1 MRPATQSIMPA
12 PRSMPV
18 MPQSMM
24 PQSMPVMPN
33 SVPQDGEDDHLLIPH
48 RIEDMGDGVSR
59 RPPQNQQKPPAWH
72 AIEERQH
79 LLEVEL
85 QELELHPD
93 APDLQPGMF
102 ESLKYF
108 VSLHPR
114 SEEPDHIPLPRD
126 APLQT
131 VDGHYI
137 VSQAQKPVKPGLQVG
152 IFAGSDDERPNQN
165 AVVTFEE
172 MFSLRMEKLD
182 HHLVA
187 YVWATKS
194 ALLGS
199 PVTTLLGRALA
210 PLQEYQLQRRST
222 TWGIFDILQGHR
234 VAEMRLK
241 YHVCTTPAGVTDLAM
256 ADVKQTEVT
265 VKWSPPKNDHGAPI
279 IGYKISI
286 LLDPQP
292 NELPEWYTLCECT
305 KSLNPVYVVANLKG
319 NTAYLL
325 DVRAVNKVGAGD
337 AGEFEIVTAPVPP
350 DPPSKPWIEEA
361 RDGCLNVAWTP
372 PPGDGGMPIT
382 AYRIRMRKIL
392 GASRWNPFGPGEAAA
407 SWVEMGSVGAATGQ
421 EDASMYNA
429 WVGPLELGAC
439 EYRFQVTALN
449 KMGEGKD
456 QTFCQ
461 GRDAM
466 QGELRSMVVEPQYL
480 VVMKDDTR
488 WLAESSLG
496 ELLNFSPKSDPFFVV
511 PSSRDAVAASNPMTQ
526 TLQAMQ
532 PVPERRPKLPLQS
545 SLLKRIRKAELL
557 IMRESMEVGS
567 AIFWPRPLGGSR
579 CMRNTRRAMW
589 RAAFLILGFCS
600 VGAQEHWPSDSI
612 GERTTER
619 VSAGKR
625 AGKFIA
631 CTVCEHVVQSALPK
645 TSEVDDVRKILASEE
660 FIEHLGDAK
669 VFCGMKRLAT
679 LFKRLKL
686 EVATLPDG
694 TAELRATKSQ
704 SEPFYEE
711 INKSELAFHW
721 KSFAVEHACLEVF
734 RQDADSLHSAMLTEF
749 DKLVANNPTERE
761 QAAAGMSCSSHL
773 TSL

>member
-1 MRPATQSIMPA
+1 MVDALFRATAFLEDPRHGEVTPTTPSGFVPALPSNLSVPSTRPALSRGPSVVVSTEGRPRTPSPRFLDPQGYAPSRLNPVTLQASSVPVLQPRPGQAPGVSLRPAAQSI
-12 PRSMPV
+12 RSMP
-18 MPQSMM
+18 MM

-33 SVPQDGEDDHLLIPH
+33 SVPQDGEEDHLLIPH

-72 AIEERQH
+72 AIEERPH

-137 VSQAQKPVKPGLQVG
+137 VSQAQRAAKPGLQVG
-152 IFAGSDDERPNQN
+152 IFAGDDDERPSQN
-165 AVVTFEE
+165 PVVTFEE
-172 MFSLRMEKLD
+172 PFSLRMEKLD

-187 YVWATKS
+187 YVWATKGT
-194 ALLGS
+194 LLAT
-199 PVTTLLGRALA
+199 PVTTLVGRALA
-210 PLQEYQLQRRST
+210 PLQEYQLQRRPT

-241 YHVCTTPAGVTDLAM
+241 YHVCTTPAAVTDLAM

-305 KSLNPVYVVANLKG
+305 KSLNPLYVVANLRG

-337 AGEFEIVTAPVPP
+337 AGEFEIVTAPIPP

-372 PPGDGGMPIT
+372 PRGDGGMPIT

-449 KMGEGKD
+449 K
-456 QTFCQ
+456 
-461 GRDAM
+461 
-466 QGELRSMVVEPQYL
+466 
-480 VVMKDDTR
+480 
-488 WLAESSLG
+488 LG
-496 ELLNFSPKSDPFFVV
+496 ESKASEMSDPHY
-511 PSSRDAVAASNPMTQ
+511 T
-526 TLQAMQ
+526 
-532 PVPERRPKLPLQS
+532 
-545 SLLKRIRKAELL
+545 
-557 IMRESMEVGS
+557 
-567 AIFWPRPLGGSR
+567 
-579 CMRNTRRAMW
+579 
-589 RAAFLILGFCS
+589 
-600 VGAQEHWPSDSI
+600 
-612 GERTTER
+612 
-619 VSAGKR
+619 
-625 AGKFIA
+625 
-631 CTVCEHVVQSALPK
+631 
-645 TSEVDDVRKILASEE
+645 
-660 FIEHLGDAK
+660 
-669 VFCGMKRLAT
+669 
-679 LFKRLKL
+679 
-686 EVATLPDG
+686 
-694 TAELRATKSQ
+694 
-704 SEPFYEE
+704 
-711 INKSELAFHW
+711 
-721 KSFAVEHACLEVF
+721 
-734 RQDADSLHSAMLTEF
+734 
-749 DKLVANNPTERE
+749 
-761 QAAAGMSCSSHL
+761 
-773 TSL
+773 